1 MNWWKRLTLCSAEG
15 SICQASGALVAV
27 ADVVD
32 CKTFTPR
39 VLSPSIG
46 GVCLP
51 CAQLLK
57 VAPAFLLRL
66 TVTIDE

>member
-32 CKTFTPR
+32 CKTSYAQST
-39 VLSPSIG
+39 LSINWRGMPS
-46 GVCLP
+46 
-51 CAQLLK
+51 
-57 VAPAFLLRL
+57 LRP
-66 TVTIDE
+66 TSESSTCIPSAIDGHN